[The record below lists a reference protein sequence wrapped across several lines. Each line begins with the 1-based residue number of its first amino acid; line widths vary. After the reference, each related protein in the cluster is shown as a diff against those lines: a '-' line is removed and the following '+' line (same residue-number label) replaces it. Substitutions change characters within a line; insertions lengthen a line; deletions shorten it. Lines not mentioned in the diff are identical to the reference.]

1 MRSAQTLLRL
11 LMLGMAAKML
21 WFFNRLCLVCLSMLA
36 MPLCAEEV
44 SFNNDWQFERSD
56 QPFDTATFAPERA
69 ETVTLPHTTRIEPRI
84 VNEQWQGTAFYRKSF
99 IAPHKWRDQSVY
111 LRVEAAMNVAKVSVN
126 GTEVITHLG
135 GWLPFTIDLTPH
147 LRFGVRNDILV
158 RLDNRD
164 NAITGPKPLAELDFN
179 SYGGLYRGVRL
190 IVKPPVH
197 LTDEMLAD
205 KVAGGG
211 LFVSYPLVSNASA
224 TIAIAADIANSDDR
238 SVPVTIRHRLYDGR
252 QLVGESKI
260 DRTLDRAATVRD
272 DQKIELTGPKLWS
285 PGSPHLY
292 RLITEITDYSGR
304 TDRSERRIGIR
315 RFAFSSDGALRI
327 NDEAV
332 FLRGVNRH
340 QEYPYIGYALSPQ
353 ADYRDAKLIKEA
365 GFDYVRL
372 SHYPHSTAFMDAADT
387 LGLVLIDAIPGWQ
400 FYNSDPAFE
409 AQVLQT
415 CRDMIRRDR
424 NHASVLA
431 WECSLN
437 ESAMPKALVQAFDTV
452 VDEEFP
458 GAFSA
463 GWQNDGYDIFLQAR
477 QHRLQHYDK
486 PDRPYVVSEYGDWEY
501 YAQNAG
507 FAQDEWKGLKEAE
520 RTSRQSLG
528 AGEAALLQQ
537 ATNLQEAHDDNHTTP
552 AFADGYWAMFDYNRG
567 YADDLETSGLMSL
580 ERLPKFAYDFFRSQR
595 DARQQSPL
603 YNSGPMVRIASYWT
617 PQSSLQVRVFS
628 NADEVELL
636 LNGRSLGRRKPDRN
650 RISTRLAHPPFTFSI
665 DRFEP
670 GTLKAR
676 GYIGGNRVA
685 QSRVMTPGPAAK
697 LCNILDDAGV
707 PSVPGDLIF
716 LRARIIDENNRLVPT
731 GTHRVQFVPPGG
743 YAIVGPDLA
752 DTEAGIAS
760 VLVRVIGKHQVKK
773 AKLQANGLRDQQRCR
788 KQ

>member
-1 MRSAQTLLRL
+1 MIGLISRLFLVGGLL
-11 LMLGMAAKML
+11 
-21 WFFNRLCLVCLSMLA
+21 LA
-36 MPLCAEEV
+36 TPVFAEEV
-44 SFNNDWQFERSD
+44 PFNNDWQFERSD
-56 QPFDTATFAPERA
+56 EPFDMATFAPERA
-69 ETVTLPHTTRIEPRI
+69 ETVALPHTTRIEPRI
-84 VNEQWQGTAFYRKSF
+84 VNDQWQGTAFYRKYF
-99 IAPHKWRDQSVY
+99 EAPQSWRGESVY
-111 LRVEAAMNVAKVSVN
+111 LRFEAAMNVAKVSIN
-126 GTEVITHLG
+126 GTEAITHLG
-135 GWLPFTIDLTPH
+135 GWLPFTIDLTPY
-147 LRFGVRNDILV
+147 LRLGERNEILV

-164 NAITGPKPLAELDFN
+164 NAITGPKPLTELDFN

-197 LTDEMLAD
+197 LTDEMLAG

-211 LFVSYPLVSNASA
+211 LFVSYPAVSDASA
-224 TIAIAADIANSDDR
+224 TIAIAADIANSADQGG
-238 SVPVTIRHRLYDGR
+238 PVTIRHRLYDGEK
-252 QLVGESKI
+252 LVGESRI
-260 DRTLDRAATVRD
+260 ERLLGPAESVHDN
-272 DQKIELTGPKLWS
+272 QKIELASPKLWS
-285 PGSPHLY
+285 PRAPHLY
-292 RLITEITDYSGR
+292 RLVTEITDNRGR
-304 TDRSERRIGIR
+304 SDRSEKRIGIR
-315 RFAFSSDGALRI
+315 RFAFDAKGQLSI
-327 NDEAV
+327 NGEPT

-340 QEYPYIGYALSPQ
+340 QEYPYVGYALSPQ

-372 SHYPHSTAFMDAADT
+372 SHYPHSTAFMEAADT

-400 FYNSDPAFE
+400 FYNPDPAFE

-424 NHASVLA
+424 NHASIIA

-437 ESAMPKALVQAFDTV
+437 ESAMPKAVVQAFDRV

-537 ATNLQEAHDDNHTTP
+537 STNLQEAHDDNRTTP

-567 YADDLETSGLMSL
+567 YADDLETSGLMSV
-580 ERLPKFAYDFFRSQR
+580 ERLPKFSYDFFRSQR
-595 DARQQSPL
+595 DARERSPN
-603 YNSGPMVRIASYWT
+603 YSSGPMVRIASYWT

-636 LNGRSLGRRKPDRN
+636 LNGQSLGRRKPDQN
-650 RISTRLAHPPFTFSI
+650 RISSRLSHPPFTFSV
-665 DRFEP
+665 DKFEA
-670 GTLKAR
+670 GTLEAR
-676 GYIGGNRVA
+676 GYIGGKRVAGNRVT
-685 QSRVMTPGPAAK
+685 SPGPAVAM
-697 LCNILDDAGV
+697 CSILDDAGV
-707 PSVPGDLIF
+707 PPVQGDLIF
-716 LRARIIDENNRLVPT
+716 LRARMLDKQNLLAPTETHTVRFEPPAGFTIIGSNVAE
-731 GTHRVQFVPPGG
+731 
-743 YAIVGPDLA
+743 
-752 DTEAGIAS
+752 TEAGIAS
-760 VLVRVIGKHQVKK
+760 VLVRVSGKRPGKR
-773 AKLQANGLRDQQRCR
+773 AKLQADGLRQVHSCR
-788 KQ
+788 EQ